1 MIDRKQLMEY
11 LPQNAI
17 CAEVGVAKGKFTW
30 QIFVSMFTLESAT
43 LANVV
48 SLAFS
53 LGITL

>member
-1 MIDRKQLMEY
+1 MFSCFQFLI
-11 LPQNAI
+11 
-17 CAEVGVAKGKFTW
+17 KFTW
-30 QIFVSMFTLESAT
+30 QIFVSMFTLASAT